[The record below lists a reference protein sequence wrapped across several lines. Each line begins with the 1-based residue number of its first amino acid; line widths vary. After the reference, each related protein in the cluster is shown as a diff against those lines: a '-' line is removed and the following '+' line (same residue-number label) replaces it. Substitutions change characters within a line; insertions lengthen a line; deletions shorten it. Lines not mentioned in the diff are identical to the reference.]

1 MRIDFYHLETTP
13 LDKALPAILEKI
25 YATGKHALLRT
36 DLPERVSYINSL
48 LWTYDPGSFIP
59 HGDEKDG
66 FADKQ
71 PIFITTKRDVNPN
84 GAEYLVLIDG
94 EPVLEE
100 DSFERVF
107 YFFNGLDEDALT
119 KARDQWKTLKSRGF
133 ELHYWQQTPAGR
145 WEQKN

>member
-25 YATGKHALLRT
+25 QSTGKNAVLRT
-36 DLPERVSYINSL
+36 DLAERVTYINSL
-48 LWTYDPGSFIP
+48 LWTYDPASFLP
-59 HGDEKDG
+59 HGEEKDG
-66 FADKQ
+66 SADKQ
-71 PIFITTKRDVNPN
+71 PIFVTHKRDVNPN
-84 GAEYLVLIDG
+84 NASYLVLIDG
-94 EPVLEE
+94 EPVLQE

-119 KARDQWKTLKSRGF
+119 KAREQWKALKTRGF
-133 ELHYWQQTPAGR
+133 ELHYWQQTANGR